1 MFYDKDIN
9 EVLSYLN
16 ASTKEDI
23 LVSQCCEVRSTLL
36 ENQSALAIDMF
47 PENVEQ
53 RSPQLE
59 IQKKHE
65 IQEHEKTDLEET
77 PVLTGKCHIMLKVM
91 VFN

>member
-16 ASTKEDI
+16 VSTKEDI
-23 LVSQCCEVRSTLL
+23 LVSQCCE
-36 ENQSALAIDMF
+36 Q
-47 PENVEQ
+47 
-53 RSPQLE
+53 QLE
-59 IQKKHE
+59 IQKTHE

-91 VFN
+91 VFK